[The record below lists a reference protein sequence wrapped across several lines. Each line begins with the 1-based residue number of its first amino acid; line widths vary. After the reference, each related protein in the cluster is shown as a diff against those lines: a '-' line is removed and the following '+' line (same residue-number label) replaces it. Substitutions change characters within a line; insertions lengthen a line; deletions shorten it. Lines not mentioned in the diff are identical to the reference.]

1 MLGLDYA
8 LRLVLPRGGVASA
21 SSGMPPRW
29 HLLPLGEAP
38 ALGLAD
44 ARISAQALIA
54 IGGEHVERGV
64 AALSELLERAR
75 ARGAHAALDEW
86 VELLAGR

>member
-1 MLGLDYA
+1 MLGLQ
-8 LRLVLPRGGVASA
+8 G
-21 SSGMPPRW
+21 
-29 HLLPLGEAP
+29 
-38 ALGLAD
+38 

-75 ARGAHAALDEW
+75 ARGALAALDEW
-86 VELLAGR
+86 RERLPRS